1 MNDVNAILTIAY
13 RDLLKLMRDRA
24 RLISSLVF
32 PFVFIGVLGP
42 SFQGSFGKMASFNL
56 IIFTFTGVYAQTLFQ
71 SAAFGIISL
80 VEDRDS
86 DFSQEIFV
94 SPISRYSIIFGKIL
108 GESLVAMVQ
117 GFAIIVFGIVLATV
131 TNVPLSI
138 GSLLMM
144 IPVGI
149 VICLFGGAFGIIV
162 LGNLPSRRSAEQLF
176 PFLFFP
182 QYFLSGVFTPIRNLP
197 PVVSFFSVV
206 SPMRYAVDFVRNAFY
221 VGSTDY
227 PQTVLASPLFNLSII
242 ALLFAIFM
250 IIGTFLFVRAERNR

>member
-80 VEDRDS
+80 IEDRDN

-117 GFAIIVFGIVLATV
+117 GLAIIVFGVVLAV
-131 TNVPLSI
+131 AAGIQVSL

-149 VICLFGGAFGIIV
+149 VICLFGGAFGVII
-162 LGNLPSRRSAEQLF
+162 LGNLPSRRTAEQIF
-176 PFLFFP
+176 PFILLP
-182 QYFLSGVFTPIRNLP
+182 QYFLSGMFTPIKDLP
-197 PVVSFFSVV
+197 PVVSFLSII

-221 VGSTDY
+221 VGSAEY
-227 PQTVLASPLFNLSII
+227 NQTVIATPYFNI
-242 ALLFAIFM
+242 AVIGILFAVFLVS
-250 IIGTFLFVRAERNR
+250 GTVLFVRAERNR